1 MGLSYGTGV
10 FDSFALL
17 FFALASGLA
26 FLAGLRAGSFR
37 RAVEAAVLAALG
49 GFLARTFI
57 GLLLAAGNDSPS
69 AAIAVGWGFFLWPG
83 AMDTLLRLLH
93 AGPVF
98 TPPVLLWASAVV
110 GCFVGMM
117 DGIRGIHRWRGK
129 GGVGFVLDVTWGLA
143 GSTNGCLLHLL
154 NFAWARR
161 GDDARSG
168 AHRYLNGFCIK
179 PGYAITLGSVMSN
192 LPAHAD
198 GLLPHELLHVLQNRL
213 FGPFYTLT
221 YLAWMAVMLLPALP
235 AGLLNGRVVQTVED
249 WCYTNNPWENW
260 AYTRGGWRDPNRVWS
275 ATISALAA
283 VVFFFGAAGAALWV
297 VWRGWLR

>member
-1 MGLSYGTGV
+1 V
-10 FDSFALL
+10 FDSSALL
-17 FFALASGLA
+17 FFALASAVA
-26 FLAGLRAGSFR
+26 FLAGLWAGALG
-37 RAVEAAVLAALG
+37 RAVEAAILAPLG

-57 GLLLAAGNDSPS
+57 GLLLAAGNASPS
-69 AAIAVGWGFFLWPG
+69 AALVVGWGFFLWPG
-83 AMDTLLRLLH
+83 AIDTLLMLAH

-98 TPPVLLWASAVV
+98 TPPVLSWTAVAV
-110 GCFVGMM
+110 GSFVGMM
-117 DGIRGIHRWRGK
+117 DGIRRIHPWRRR
-129 GGVGFVLDVTWGLA
+129 GVPTFLLDVTWGLA

-154 NFAWARR
+154 NFAWAQR
-161 GDDARSG
+161 GGDARSG

-198 GLLPHELLHVLQNRL
+198 SLLPHELLHVLQNRL

-221 YLAWMAVMLLPALP
+221 YLAWMAVMLPPAVV

-260 AYTRGGWRDPNRVWS
+260 AYGRGGWRDPNRVWGRTTT
-275 ATISALAA
+275 AITA
-283 VVFFFGAAGAALWV
+283 VLFFLGAASAMWWV